1 MAIPIFFAAA
11 ALTTL
16 GVGLAAFGAG
26 LRMIP
31 TEPLTAIESMITNL
45 LPMVGGILSLAAGI
59 TALAGSLALLGMAG
73 LSALPALM
81 GLSLIG
87 GIAMG
92 LGSLFGGGEEEGG
105 TDSMDAIVTEIQGLR
120 QDLNAGK
127 IAVYLNGEK
136 VTRGIKSVVDDTK
149 VNSYGLG

>member
-1 MAIPIFFAAA
+1 M
-11 ALTTL
+11 
-16 GVGLAAFGAG
+16 AAFGAG

-59 TALAGSLALLGMAG
+59 TALAGSLALLGVAG

-92 LGSLFGGGEEEGG
+92 LGSLFGGGEEGEGG
-105 TDSMDAIVTEIQGLR
+105 SDPMDAVVTEIRGLR
-120 QDLNAGK
+120 TDLNAGK

>member
-1 MAIPIFFAAA
+1 
-11 ALTTL
+11 L
-16 GVGLAAFGAG
+16 
-26 LRMIP
+26 
-31 TEPLTAIESMITNL
+31 
-45 LPMVGGILSLAAGI
+45 
-59 TALAGSLALLGMAG
+59 
-73 LSALPALM
+73 
-81 GLSLIG
+81 
-87 GIAMG
+87 G

>member
-87 GIAMG
+87 GIALG